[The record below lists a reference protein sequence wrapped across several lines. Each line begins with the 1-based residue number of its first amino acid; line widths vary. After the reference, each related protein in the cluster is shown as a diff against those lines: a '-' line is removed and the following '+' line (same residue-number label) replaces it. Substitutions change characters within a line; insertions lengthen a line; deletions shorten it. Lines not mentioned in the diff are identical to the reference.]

1 MTSKEYLS
9 QAYHLDQ
16 RINSKIEQ
24 ISSLNELSTKCT
36 STITGMPH
44 SPNKGTS
51 KMADTVAKIVDLENE
66 INRDIDRLV
75 DLKHEIT
82 TKVNEVPNHEYRT
95 LLEMRYICM
104 KRWDEIAMAMGYE
117 LRYLYKLHSKA
128 LIFFDGILNKTL
140 KDIER
145 Q

>member
-24 ISSLNELSTKCT
+24 ISSLNELATKCT

-44 SPNKGTS
+44 SPNKGKS
-51 KMADTVAKIVDLENE
+51 QIADTIAKIVDLENE
-66 INRDIDRLV
+66 INSDIDRLV
-75 DLKHEIT
+75 ELKHEIT
-82 TKVNEVPNHEYRT
+82 KKVNEVPNHEYRT

-117 LRYLYKLHSKA
+117 LRYLFKLHSKA
-128 LIFFDGILNKTL
+128 LIFFDGILKKT
-140 KDIER
+140 
-145 Q
+145 